1 MQPSTARPAPT
12 APRKRRNETLGT
24 LARLVQ
30 GAAMP
35 LIAFASPK
43 GGVGKTTLAANAA
56 HEFARLGYRVV
67 ALDLD
72 AQNALGMHFG
82 ADPYERAGFITSL
95 KEHDEP
101 RRAWQA
107 HLQETP
113 SGISLLAHGHATF
126 AQTFA
131 INADLISRPELLL
144 APLRDILRD
153 PEVVIIADT
162 PPGPGVASSVIAA
175 IVDYMVVVLLS
186 DAASLVQLPK
196 IDGKGMYRGAPGT
209 PFPIDRIGFVVN
221 QIDMRSRLSRAS
233 AEAAERHLGARLL
246 GRVYRDEHVPEALA
260 RQSSVADYA
269 PSSKAAH
276 DITSIAL
283 KIVEVVAPSRDA
295 AKREPSGAVEPA
307 AHPSSKMT
315 VHT

>member
-1 MQPSTARPAPT
+1 
-12 APRKRRNETLGT
+12 
-24 LARLVQ
+24 
-30 GAAMP
+30 MP

-43 GGVGKTTLAANAA
+43 GGVGKTTLAANTA
-56 HEFARLGYRVV
+56 HEFARLGRRVV

-95 KEHDEP
+95 KEHAEP

-113 SGISLLAHGHATF
+113 SGISLLSHGHATF

-131 INADLISRPELLL
+131 INADLISDPDLLI
-144 APLRDILRD
+144 APLRDILQD
-153 PEVVIIADT
+153 PEVVIIVDT

-186 DAASLVQLPK
+186 DAASIVQLPK
-196 IDGKGMYRGAPGT
+196 IDGRGMYRAASGT

-221 QIDMRSRLSRAS
+221 QIDMRSRLSRAA
-233 AEAAERHLGARLL
+233 AEAAERHLGSRLL

-269 PSSKAAH
+269 PASKAAQ
-276 DITSIAL
+276 DMTAIAL
-283 KIVEVVAPSRDA
+283 KIVEAVAPEQVPTPDEGADA
-295 AKREPSGAVEPA
+295 GEA
-307 AHPSSKMT
+307 ASHPSAKMT
-315 VHT
+315 VHS

>member
-1 MQPSTARPAPT
+1 
-12 APRKRRNETLGT
+12 
-24 LARLVQ
+24 
-30 GAAMP
+30 MP

-43 GGVGKTTLAANAA
+43 GGVGKTTLAANTA
-56 HEFARLGYRVV
+56 HDFARLGRRVV
-67 ALDLD
+67 VLDLD

-95 KEHDEP
+95 KEYPDP

-113 SGISLLAHGHATF
+113 SGISLLPHGHATF

-131 INADLISRPELLL
+131 INADLISQPELLL
-144 APLRDILRD
+144 APLQDILKD
-153 PEVVIIADT
+153 PEVIIIADT
-162 PPGPGVASSVIAA
+162 PPGAAVASSVIAS

-186 DAASLVQLPK
+186 DAASIVQLPK
-196 IDGKGMYRGAPGT
+196 IDGKGMYRGASGT
-209 PFPIDRIGFVVN
+209 PFPMERIGFVVN

-233 AEAAERHLGARLL
+233 AEAAERHLGPRLL

-269 PSSKAAH
+269 PASKAAQ
-276 DITSIAL
+276 DMTAIAL
-283 KIVEVVAPSRDA
+283 KVATAVAPGPDMARREADDTA
-295 AKREPSGAVEPA
+295 AAG
-307 AHPSSKMT
+307 HPPPKMT
-315 VHT
+315 VHS